1 MVVAAIA
8 VGLFIA
14 VTVTP
19 PTEVPTVA
27 LKAEAVYRVE
37 VGGAVFLGLYIATI
51 ALSLALHN
59 RGFTEFGAGA
69 SERAILQQSQRRRSP
84 PKPRGNSLMMLRR
97 KCAT

>member
-1 MVVAAIA
+1 MVAAAIA

-27 LKAEAVYRVE
+27 LRAEAVYRVE

-51 ALSLALHN
+51 ALGARPPQPRVHRVRGRRCQSARSCSALS
-59 RGFTEFGAGA
+59 GGDL
-69 SERAILQQSQRRRSP
+69 S
-84 PKPRGNSLMMLRR
+84 
-97 KCAT
+97 